1 MWSLHRTL
9 RTGLCT
15 PLSVDQRWR
24 LPTEPPS
31 HRRLSACVG
40 VHYAPRS
47 VKNEFVMCDL
57 WLPWGCLQERRQS
70 GSDRTTC
77 RCKKP
82 SGYEADTVLL
92 SEAIRSSIV
101 DRRSST
107 PPGLLEVCVSMHIHT
122 LTRLCLCCVNML
134 KLIVLQVRTGPYTS
148 LSGLIIH
155 CLTPM
160 TLLVPSQSC
169 CSVICR
175 IQEAALNKNTR
186 NKLLFTSLIPS
197 YTF

>member
-1 MWSLHRTL
+1 MVTSQNSEDWTLHASECGSALTSSNRTTFTQTSECLRGSALCPPGLLRMSLRCVTCGCHGDAFKNAGRAE
-9 RTGLCT
+9 
-15 PLSVDQRWR
+15 VIVQRVGAKSR
-24 LPTEPPS
+24 LVT
-31 HRRLSACVG
+31 RLTQC
-40 VHYAPRS
+40 
-47 VKNEFVMCDL
+47 
-57 WLPWGCLQERRQS
+57 CLVRQS
-70 GSDRTTC
+70 DR
-77 RCKKP
+77 P
-82 SGYEADTVLL
+82 SPP
-92 SEAIRSSIV
+92 
-101 DRRSST
+101 

-134 KLIVLQVRTGPYTS
+134 KLIVLQVRTCPYTS

-160 TLLVPSQSC
+160 TLLLPFQSC

-186 NKLLFTSLIPS
+186 NTLLFTSLIQS